1 MFSIQVFC
9 YANGAAKDETG
20 HRGNWLLMPV
30 FLLLSQSI
38 VDEWL
43 ASPSLSAA
51 NRKQTEASEGWLPLP
66 HFPSSPLRL
75 SLRLS
80 PLEPVGRSEAQPQR
94 PFAASPCCANKSP
107 FYFN

>member
-9 YANGAAKDETG
+9 YADGAAKDEIG
-20 HRGNWLLMPV
+20 RRGNGLLTAV

-43 ASPSLSAA
+43 ASPSLRSKQETDRSERGMAASSA
-51 NRKQTEASEGWLPLP
+51 LP
-66 HFPSSPLRL
+66 FL

-80 PLEPVGRSEAQPQR
+80 PSVSLSTRACGPL
-94 PFAASPCCANKSP
+94 
-107 FYFN
+107 

>member
-1 MFSIQVFC
+1 MFSVQVFC

-43 ASPSLSAA
+43 ASPSLRSKQETDRSERGMAASSA
-51 NRKQTEASEGWLPLP
+51 LP
-66 HFPSSPLRL
+66 FL

-80 PLEPVGRSEAQPQR
+80 PHSSLWAALRHSHRGPSLPPPAAPTSLLFTSINEP
-94 PFAASPCCANKSP
+94 
-107 FYFN
+107 